1 MFAKATVFDRENK
14 QELEISIFTVVYKV
28 NGKVTRLFHLE
39 AQIQDE
45 ISGGER
51 FLEPLGDL
59 SEQALFLW

>member
-1 MFAKATVFDRENK
+1 MNK
-14 QELEISIFTVVYKV
+14 ELEISLFTAAHKV

-51 FLEPLGDL
+51 PLEP
-59 SEQALFLW
+59 